1 MFELTIES
9 EFCAAH
15 AIILRGEREP
25 VHGHNWHVTVTLA
38 GPTLDQDGLL
48 CDFHA
53 AELALEAVIGPWKN
67 ADINTKPPFDT
78 LNPSAEN
85 IAKTIAEQM
94 RDRLQSVLPADA
106 RVAAVRVTE
115 APGCAAT
122 YRP

>member
-1 MFELTIES
+1 MFELSIES

-25 VHGHNWHVTVTLA
+25 IHGHNWHVTVTLA

-53 AELALEAVIGPWKN
+53 AEAALEAVIGPWKN
-67 ADINTKPPFDT
+67 ADINTKAPFHQ

-85 IAKTIAEQM
+85 IARTIADQM
-94 RDRLQSVLPADA
+94 RERLRTILPADA